1 MTFKFKPTYNFQSAE
16 FEMEIQNE
24 EEFNYAMETYERTL
38 LALKDIVDRNDIT
51 QKPQQS
57 TFIKVEPKEPKEQ
70 LATDKQ
76 KETMIKLGIPY
87 TSKTTKKEAWKA
99 LNEAVNNK

>member
-1 MTFKFKPTYNFQSAE
+1 MIFKFKPTYNFQSAE
-16 FEMEIQNE
+16 FEMDIQTE
-24 EEFNYAMETYERTL
+24 QDFSYAMMNYEKTL
-38 LALKDIVDRNDIT
+38 LALKEIVDRNDIT

-57 TFIKVEPKEPKEQ
+57 TFIKVEPKEPKEP

-76 KETMIKLGIPY
+76 KEVMTKLGIPY
-87 TSKTTKKEAWKA
+87 NSKTTKKEAWKA